1 MVGRVWRLWPTPSL
15 MLHTIPLILQAHGM
29 QKGPWYAKPG
39 PWGMPC
45 LRPPKI
51 ATLQKLPFFFFLH
64 TAYLTLLYWYS
75 RSQALRY
82 MIPHHVL
89 GAITP
94 FQGST
99 QHCTIPYNIW
109 WPHATAKHYVV
120 KLGQLYYI
128 KFCTGFIKQSCFIK
142 RPSIKMEP

>member
-1 MVGRVWRLWPTPSL
+1 MLRRVCWLWATPTL
-15 MLHTIPLILQAHGM
+15 IMHTIPLILQAHGM

-39 PWGMPC
+39 PWGMPY
-45 LRPPKI
+45 LRPPRI

-64 TAYLTLLYWYS
+64 TAYLTLLYWYC
-75 RSQALRY
+75 RSLALRY
-82 MIPHHVL
+82 MIPPPRFRGDH
-89 GAITP
+89 
-94 FQGST
+94 
-99 QHCTIPYNIW
+99 TISRFNPTLHYPIQ
-109 WPHATAKHYVV
+109 PHATAKLCVV